1 MASTFFGL
9 NIAGSGLRAANAAL
23 NTTANNVANSET
35 DGYSRQKI
43 VQQAAGAIRTF
54 TTYGCA
60 GAGVETLAIERV
72 RDAFYDEKFRSNAT
86 KLGEYDR
93 KQYYMGIVENY
104 FNDDGKTGFSSI
116 FDQIQSSL
124 EEVVK
129 NPSDA
134 STKAQ
139 FISSCK
145 QLTDYFNNMA
155 GDLHDIQADVNDEI
169 RIQINEI
176 NTAAQELAAIN
187 KQINVIEMGGT
198 KANEL
203 RDTRDKILDNL
214 SAIVDVEMTEVPIY
228 DSNNNATGGTRCL
241 VRIAGGH
248 TLVDADSARQLVTV
262 ARKDYEKVNQT
273 DMDGLYDI
281 YWNDQ
286 TEFSLA
292 NASLGG
298 ALKGLV
304 DLRDGNNGE
313 YFHGKVTSTNTLADG
328 LQTVTIAADG
338 LNWGDM
344 SKCNLSDTGGK
355 IVINNQVFWYK
366 DWTFQK
372 DAATGN
378 GIYTFTMDPTMNE
391 ASVNGLPNGAA
402 AKIGTETAYQGIP
415 YYMSQMNEWVRD
427 FAKAVN
433 EIFSGGV
440 TTDGSDA
447 GILFTGTSLNKG
459 QYVEDQFLDYQK
471 DPSTGAEQGDAT
483 GKGYYRVTAKNF
495 SIVDALLVDST
506 LLGVKKDPSAGAEEA
521 EQAKLVK
528 DVLSNKD
535 AFGFRGGDAK
545 NFLAC
550 ILSDAALN
558 ASNANTFY
566 KSYKSLENS
575 IDNQRNSIFGVDQD
589 EEAVAMVKYQNSYT
603 LASKMI
609 STLQE
614 VYDRLIL
621 QTGV

>member
-1 MASTFFGL
+1 
-9 NIAGSGLRAANAAL
+9 
-23 NTTANNVANSET
+23 
-35 DGYSRQKI
+35 
-43 VQQAAGAIRTF
+43 
-54 TTYGCA
+54 
-60 GAGVETLAIERV
+60 
-72 RDAFYDEKFRSNAT
+72 
-86 KLGEYDR
+86 
-93 KQYYMGIVENY
+93 MGIVEDY
-104 FNDDGKTGFSSI
+104 FNDDGKTGFTSI
-116 FDQIQSSL
+116 FDQIQTSL

-187 KQINVIEMGGT
+187 KQINVIDMGGT

-228 DSNNNATGGTRCL
+228 DSNKNATGGTRCI
-241 VRIAGGH
+241 VRIAGGQ
-248 TLVDADSARQLVTV
+248 TLVDADECRQLSTV

-313 YFHGKVTSTNTLADG
+313 YFHGSVSAIDGDANSVT
-328 LQTVTIAADG
+328 VVADG
-338 LNWGDM
+338 LNWGEM

-366 DWTFQK
+366 DWTFEK
-372 DAATGN
+372 DETTGN
-378 GIYTFTMDPTMNE
+378 GKYTFIMDDTLNE
-391 ASVNGLPNGAA
+391 ASVTLLPMGAN
-402 AKIGTETAYQGIP
+402 AKIGTDTAYQGIP
-415 YYMSQMNEWVRD
+415 YYMSQMNEWVRE
-427 FAKAVN
+427 FSKTVN
-433 EIFSGGV
+433 AIFSGGV

-459 QYVEDQFLDYQK
+459 QYVENQLLDYAI
-471 DPSTGAEQGDAT
+471 DSSGVEQGDKT
-483 GKGYYRVTAKNF
+483 GKGYYKVTAKNF
-495 SIVDALLVDST
+495 SIVDALLVDSN
-506 LLGVKKDPSAGAEEA
+506 LLGEKKDASSGAEEA

-535 AFGFRGGDAK
+535 AFGFRGGDAR

-566 KSYKSLENS
+566 KSYKSMENN

>member
-23 NTTANNVANSET
+23 NTTANNVANAET

-72 RDAFYDEKFRSNAT
+72 RDVFYDEKFRSNAT

-93 KQYYMGIVENY
+93 KQYYMGIVEEY
-104 FNDDGKTGFSSI
+104 FNDDGKTGFTSI
-116 FDQIQSSL
+116 FDQIQTSL

-203 RDTRDKILDNL
+203 RDTRDKILDKL

-228 DSNNNATGGTRCL
+228 DSNNNATGGTRCI
-241 VRIAGGH
+241 VRIAGGQ
-248 TLVDADSARQLVTV
+248 TLVDADECRQLSTV

-304 DLRDGNNGE
+304 DLRDRNNGE
-313 YFHGKVTSTNTLADG
+313 YFHGSVSAIDGDANSVT
-328 LQTVTIAADG
+328 VVADG

-366 DWTFQK
+366 DWTFEK
-372 DAATGN
+372 DETTGN
-378 GIYTFTMDPTMNE
+378 GKYTFIMDDTLNE
-391 ASVNGLPNGAA
+391 ASVTRLPMGAN
-402 AKIGTETAYQGIP
+402 AKIGTDTAYQGIP
-415 YYMSQMNEWVRD
+415 YYMSQMNEWVRE
-427 FAKAVN
+427 FAKTVN
-433 EIFSGGV
+433 AIFSGGV

-459 QYVEDQFLDYQK
+459 QYVENQLLDYAI
-471 DPSTGAEQGDAT
+471 DSSGVEQGDKT
-483 GKGYYRVTAKNF
+483 GKGYYKVTAKNF
-495 SIVDALLVDST
+495 SIVDALLVDSN
-506 LLGVKKDPSAGAEEA
+506 LLGVKKDASSGAEEA

-535 AFGFRGGDAK
+535 AFGFRGGDAR

-566 KSYKSLENS
+566 KSYKSMENN

>member
-23 NTTANNVANSET
+23 NTTANNVANAET

-93 KQYYMGIVENY
+93 KQYYMGIVEEY
-104 FNDDGKTGFSSI
+104 FNDDGKTGFTSI
-116 FDQIQSSL
+116 FDQIQTSL

-228 DSNNNATGGTRCL
+228 DSNNNATGGTRCI
-241 VRIAGGH
+241 VRIAGGQ
-248 TLVDADSARQLVTV
+248 TLVDADECRQLSTV

-313 YFHGKVTSTNTLADG
+313 YFRGSVSAIDGDANSVT
-328 LQTVTIAADG
+328 VVADG

-366 DWTFQK
+366 DWTFEK
-372 DAATGN
+372 DETTGN
-378 GIYTFTMDPTMNE
+378 GKYTFIMDDTLNE
-391 ASVNGLPNGAA
+391 ASVTRLPMGAN
-402 AKIGTETAYQGIP
+402 AKIGTDTAYQGIP
-415 YYMSQMNEWVRD
+415 YYMSQMNEWVRE
-427 FAKAVN
+427 FSKTVN
-433 EIFSGGV
+433 AIFSGGV

-459 QYVEDQFLDYQK
+459 QYVENQLLDYAI
-471 DPSTGAEQGDAT
+471 DSNGVEQGDKT
-483 GKGYYRVTAKNF
+483 GKGYYKVTAKNF
-495 SIVDALLVDST
+495 SIVDALLVDSN
-506 LLGVKKDPSAGAEEA
+506 LLGVKKDASSGAEEA

-535 AFGFRGGDAK
+535 AFGFRGGDAR

-566 KSYKSLENS
+566 KSYKSMENN